1 MRDRSGTIRTK
12 KRVPD
17 GVGGRRT
24 TIMATGTKK
33 DASQTVMLVAANPW
47 DGVSIVSL
55 VIPKP
60 VASTDNSFET

>member
-1 MRDRSGTIRTK
+1 
-12 KRVPD
+12 
-17 GVGGRRT
+17 
-24 TIMATGTKK
+24 MATGTKK